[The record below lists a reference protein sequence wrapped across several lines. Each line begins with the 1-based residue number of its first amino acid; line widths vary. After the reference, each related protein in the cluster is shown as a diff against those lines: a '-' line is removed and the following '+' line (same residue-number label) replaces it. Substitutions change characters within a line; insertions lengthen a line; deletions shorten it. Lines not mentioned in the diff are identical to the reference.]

1 VVVALV
7 PVALSCGVGELSLAA
22 AGVDVAVDVATA
34 GVLVVTLSLAGADMM
49 TVRVDVRLSC

>member
-1 VVVALV
+1 
-7 PVALSCGVGELSLAA
+7 LAA